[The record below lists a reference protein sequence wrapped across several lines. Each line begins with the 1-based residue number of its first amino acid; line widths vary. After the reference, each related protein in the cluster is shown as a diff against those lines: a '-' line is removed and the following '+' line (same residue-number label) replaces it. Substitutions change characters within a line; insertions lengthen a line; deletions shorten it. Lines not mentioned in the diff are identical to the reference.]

1 MGLGVDLVRI
11 ALSEPL
17 GKATPAI
24 LDQVAQLATVC
35 AASRPGAFFMD
46 CLDSAT
52 NMSFQASPAFVVVMG
67 VAGCGKSS
75 LGFALA
81 QAEGLP
87 LIEGDDH
94 HSPTSREKMRQGIAL
109 TDADRE
115 GWLTTLGQLLQA
127 QPQGA
132 VLTCSA
138 LKKVY
143 RDRLRNAC
151 PGLRFVFLEIDRAS
165 AGQRVA
171 ARAGTHFFSSALVD
185 SQFATLESPV
195 GEAGVLRLDALLDL
209 PTLQQQASAWLATKE
224 TA

>member
-1 MGLGVDLVRI
+1 MVGGDVVRI
-11 ALSEPL
+11 ALSKLL
-17 GKATPAI
+17 GKVTQAI
-24 LDQVAQLATVC
+24 LDQVAELATVC

-46 CLDSAT
+46 RLDSAT

-75 LGFALA
+75 LGSALA

-94 HSPTSREKMRQGIAL
+94 HSPASREKMRQGIAL

-115 GWLTTLGQLLQA
+115 GWLATLGQLLQA
-127 QPQGA
+127 QPQGV

-143 RDRLRNAC
+143 RDRLRSAC
-151 PGLRFVFLEIDRAS
+151 PGSQQMAPRRVPRAVPPH
-165 AGQRVA
+165 GRMA
-171 ARAGTHFFSSALVD
+171 AAQIQMRTKTQG
-185 SQFATLESPV
+185 
-195 GEAGVLRLDALLDL
+195 L
-209 PTLQQQASAWLATKE
+209 PS
-224 TA
+224 

>member
-11 ALSEPL
+11 ALSKLL
-17 GKATPAI
+17 GKAKPAI
-24 LDQVAQLATVC
+24 LDQVVQLATVC
-35 AASRPGAFFMD
+35 SASRPGAFFMD

-75 LGFALA
+75 LGSALA

>member
-11 ALSEPL
+11 ALSKLL

-75 LGFALA
+75 LGSALA

-171 ARAGTHFFSSALVD
+171 ARAKSRPSRGRRLI
-185 SQFATLESPV
+185 
-195 GEAGVLRLDALLDL
+195 AGPHGAG
-209 PTLQQQASAWLATKE
+209 
-224 TA
+224 